1 MSFRKKT
8 YLLLLVR
15 ACFNAFGDIEL
26 SRGMKHLPPVTIS
39 SATAVWHLYVQ
50 VISSGTIWLGI
61 ILILCFF
68 ATHLVLYSKAD
79 FSYVMPTTAANY
91 VIVPFLGWLMLGETV
106 TFLRWAGIV
115 LISFGVLLVGATK
128 PRTEEVA

>member
-1 MSFRKKT
+1 MSTRQKT

-26 SRGMKHLPPVTIS
+26 SRGMTQIGPFGFS
-39 SATAVWHLYVQ
+39 TAGAAFHFFIR
-50 VISSGTIWLGI
+50 VISSGTVWLGI
-61 ILILCFF
+61 LLMLGFF
-68 ATHLVLYSKAD
+68 ASHLVLYSKAD

-91 VIVPFLGWLMLGETV
+91 VIVPLLGLFLLGENV
-106 TFLRWAGIV
+106 TFIRWAGIV

-128 PRTEEVA
+128 PREQEAT